1 MKHLVTGLCKWY
13 LEQGVAD
20 QPPSHPTLVN
30 PTDRWCAR
38 YVSEYRAMPAA
49 GIFPSL
55 QTETK
60 RLAGEAWLLNWA
72 GVRQKIWAV
81 RVLVLPAG
89 PRRHGRPQHADGG
102 VPGGR
107 RGELLRPRQS
117 TPTVRERHCRARCP
131 GKTFEPRAHDARE
144 RSSWWANR
152 CLMRNGPGMCR
163 STNRTSRVLS
173 AGCQR
178 NAGDDRAEVVPCC

>member
-81 RVLVLPAG
+81 RVLVLQPYLQGRADTADRNTQMVACREAAEESCYALGSPRQLYANVTAG
-89 PRRHGRPQHADGG
+89 LAAPGKHSSHEPMTPGSVRHG
-102 VPGGR
+102 GR
-107 RGELLRPRQS
+107 
-117 TPTVRERHCRARCP
+117 TV
-131 GKTFEPRAHDARE
+131 
-144 RSSWWANR
+144 
-152 CLMRNGPGMCR
+152 
-163 STNRTSRVLS
+163 V
-173 AGCQR
+173 
-178 NAGDDRAEVVPCC
+178 